1 MSLYNGIFGGG
12 YFRSWNTYSY
22 AYAQALASGA
32 SGIVTGDNPTYTLYD
47 FYSRYP
53 GFNGLIE
60 PAIIQD
66 FITIA
71 NGTVNIGRW
80 FESWHMGMGLLI
92 AHYATLFL
100 QGQSTVD
107 MPSAAD
113 IVRGGQSSGLVA
125 SKSVGDLSISYDNSL
140 SNSIAADWGDFALTT
155 YGKQFAMMAKRLA
168 PAFFVSI

>member
-12 YFRSWNTYSY
+12 YFRSWNTYTY
-22 AYAQALASGA
+22 AYAHALASGA
-32 SGIVTGDNPTYTLYD
+32 SGIVTGDNPAYTEDD

-53 GFNGLIE
+53 AFKGNIE
-60 PAIIQD
+60 PAVMKD
-66 FITIA
+66 FIVIA
-71 NGTVNIGRW
+71 NGTVNVGRW
-80 FESWHMGMGLLI
+80 FESWHMGMSLLI

-100 QGQSTVD
+100 QAQ
-107 MPSAAD
+107 AASD
-113 IVRGGQSSGLVA
+113 ATPADVAKGGQSSGLVA

-140 SNSIAADWGDFALTT
+140 ANSIAADWGDFALTS